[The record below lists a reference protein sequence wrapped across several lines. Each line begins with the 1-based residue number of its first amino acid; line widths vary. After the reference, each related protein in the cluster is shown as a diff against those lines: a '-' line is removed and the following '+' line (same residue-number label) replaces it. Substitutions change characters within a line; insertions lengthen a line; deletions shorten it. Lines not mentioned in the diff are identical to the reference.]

1 MSERSGRIDS
11 LQRELDAAR
20 EAKNE
25 TEQRLGD
32 KLNELET
39 MKAEYD
45 EVKRSC
51 KVKPWR

>member
-1 MSERSGRIDS
+1 LSERSGRIDS
-11 LQRELDAAR
+11 LQRELDTAR

-39 MKAEYD
+39 MKTECD
-45 EVKRSC
+45 EVKKSC
-51 KVKPWR
+51 EVKPCR